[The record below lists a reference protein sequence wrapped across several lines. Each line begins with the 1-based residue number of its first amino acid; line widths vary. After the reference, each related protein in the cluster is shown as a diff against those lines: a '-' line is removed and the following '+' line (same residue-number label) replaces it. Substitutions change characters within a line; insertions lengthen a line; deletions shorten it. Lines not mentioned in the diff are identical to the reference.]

1 MKVSICVP
9 VYGVEKYIEKCA
21 RSLFEQTYEDIE
33 YVFIDDCS
41 LDKSI
46 DVLLNVSKD
55 YPQREDKIVIVKHS
69 VNEGVAI
76 ARNTAINNATGD
88 FLYWVDPDDYIE
100 KNTIECLMKEQ
111 NDSNADIVT
120 GRIVINDNEKDIRFL
135 EPMYENK
142 NEMLHSILSN
152 VWHHELINRLIRR
165 CLFIDHNVKALPHVN
180 VCEDWQIVPQ
190 LVYYARSCITLDKYL
205 YHYIMN
211 PDSITHSNNNWEK
224 EKNGYLQEQ
233 LSLKVLIDFFKGT
246 EFEKAINSLY
256 CRRMAKNIDLGI
268 NNNDKTFF
276 DWCRSN
282 ILSLPSNYWHSI
294 SRAKMLSIK
303 MGYTMTRLFLFS
315 HYLKEN
321 ILTKNMYI
329 KK

>member
-1 MKVSICVP
+1 
-9 VYGVEKYIEKCA
+9 
-21 RSLFEQTYEDIE
+21 
-33 YVFIDDCS
+33 
-41 LDKSI
+41 
-46 DVLLNVSKD
+46 
-55 YPQREDKIVIVKHS
+55 
-69 VNEGVAI
+69 
-76 ARNTAINNATGD
+76 
-88 FLYWVDPDDYIE
+88 
-100 KNTIECLMKEQ
+100 
-111 NDSNADIVT
+111 
-120 GRIVINDNEKDIRFL
+120 
-135 EPMYENK
+135 
-142 NEMLHSILSN
+142 
-152 VWHHELINRLIRR
+152 
-165 CLFIDHNVKALPHVN
+165 
-180 VCEDWQIVPQ
+180 
-190 LVYYARSCITLDKYL
+190 
-205 YHYIMN
+205 MN